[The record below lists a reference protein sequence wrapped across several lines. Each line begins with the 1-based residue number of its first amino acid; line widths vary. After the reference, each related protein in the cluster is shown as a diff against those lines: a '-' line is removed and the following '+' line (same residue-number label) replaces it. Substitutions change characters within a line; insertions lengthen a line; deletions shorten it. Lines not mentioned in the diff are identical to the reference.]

1 VAYKIGLDVTS
12 RDNYNDV
19 VAGVSVHDCNTLD
32 RSEIVYDVF

>member
-19 VAGVSVHDCNTLD
+19 VAGVHDCNTLD